1 MNYLGFDNCPLM
13 GLIVQPIIGH
23 YSDKTLK
30 FGRRKPF
37 FSRCFVSLNWTNIN
51 ASSRN
56 FIAFLPALWVG
67 AGMLMIMDAS
77 LISPWNLSEL

>member
-1 MNYLGFDNCPLM
+1 MPQAE
-13 GLIVQPIIGH
+13 I
-23 YSDKTLK
+23 
-30 FGRRKPF
+30 
-37 FSRCFVSLNWTNIN
+37 
-51 ASSRN
+51 